1 MKKALLTLAC
11 LLFLATACNQKDDS
25 AETSA
30 TPETLTTQQE
40 KVSYAIGMDIGRT
53 ISQQGLEVDPEFVAL
68 GIGHAFSN
76 ATTLLTPD
84 EAKEVLMQWQQELM
98 EERAQEIKKQAE
110 ENAAA
115 GKAFLEENA
124 KKEGVLTLES
134 GLQYKVIEAGNGTSP
149 AEDDIVT
156 VHYKGT
162 LVDGTEFDSSYSR
175 NEPATFPVNGVI
187 KGWTEALQKM
197 KTGDHWM
204 IYIPAELA
212 YGERQAGPTIGPNS
226 TLIFDVTLL
235 SIQDKEAA
243 GDSMG
248 AQTE

>member
-1 MKKALLTLAC
+1 MKKAFLTLVC
-11 LLFLATACNQKDDS
+11 LLFLATACSQTDTTDTAS
-25 AETSA
+25 
-30 TPETLTTQQE
+30 TPKTLTTQQE

-53 ISQQGLEVDPEFVAL
+53 INQQGLEVNPEFVAL
-68 GIGHAFSN
+68 GIDHAFAN

-98 EERAQEIKKQAE
+98 EKRVQEIKKQSE
-110 ENAAA
+110 ENAAK

-124 KKEGVLTLES
+124 GKEGVVTLES
-134 GLQYKVIEAGNGTSP
+134 GLQYKILEEGNGTQP

-175 NEPATFPVNGVI
+175 NQPATFPVNGVI

-197 KTGDHWM
+197 KTGGHWM
-204 IYIPAELA
+204 LYIPAELA

-235 SIQDKEAA
+235 SIQDEES
-243 GDSMG
+243 GNSG
-248 AQTE
+248 ENQTETE

>member
-1 MKKALLTLAC
+1 M
-11 LLFLATACNQKDDS
+11 
-25 AETSA
+25 
-30 TPETLTTQQE
+30 E
-40 KVSYAIGMDIGRT
+40 K
-53 ISQQGLEVDPEFVAL
+53 
-68 GIGHAFSN
+68 
-76 ATTLLTPD
+76 
-84 EAKEVLMQWQQELM
+84 
-98 EERAQEIKKQAE
+98 RAQEIKKQAE

-134 GLQYKVIEAGNGTSP
+134 GLQYKVLEEGNGTSP

-243 GDSMG
+243 DDSMG

>member
-1 MKKALLTLAC
+1 MKKAFLTLAC
-11 LLFLATACNQKDDS
+11 LLFFATACSQENDTAK
-25 AETSA
+25 TSD
-30 TPETLTTQQE
+30 TSQTLTTQQE

-53 ISQQGLEVDPEFVAL
+53 ISQQGLDVNPEFVAL
-68 GIGHAFSN
+68 GIDHAFAN

-98 EERAQEIKKQAE
+98 EERVQEIKKQSE
-110 ENAAA
+110 ENAAK
-115 GKAFLEENA
+115 GKAFLEENTN
-124 KKEGVLTLES
+124 KEGVVTLES
-134 GLQYKVIEAGNGTSP
+134 GLQYKIIEEGNGTRP

-197 KTGDHWM
+197 KTGGHWM

-235 SIQDKEAA
+235 SIQDKKADNTE
-243 GDSMG
+243 D
-248 AQTE
+248 AQTK